1 MLIEYHRIYNGRD
14 GRETVGCGGGGG
26 GGSQDLTLAGTVR
39 TGRCT
44 AQGCDKNAYFCS
56 ESAAG
61 PVGDRR
67 RAATQ
72 SANRHLQRPGH
83 PHRTAAAWLAHRQIH
98 EKMPLDAAAPAVRI
112 DLTEDIRRER
122 KIRATRFGRES
133 TPPAPNHRSG
143 SHTRLGTPPSRRLAL
158 GGHRSWLD
166 AHDGLVPLRC
176 DVENAVILRT
186 Q

>member
-26 GGSQDLTLAGTVR
+26 SLDLTLAGTVR

-44 AQGCDKNAYFCS
+44 AQGCDKNTYFCS

-112 DLTEDIRRER
+112 DLTEDIRRE
-122 KIRATRFGRES
+122 G
-133 TPPAPNHRSG
+133 RSG
-143 SHTRLGTPPSRRLAL
+143 QHGLGEKAPHPPPTIGPAAIPDLVRRRHADSPL
-158 GGHRSWLD
+158 GGTVPGSTHTMDSYPCAVMLRSL
-166 AHDGLVPLRC
+166 
-176 DVENAVILRT
+176 
-186 Q
+186 